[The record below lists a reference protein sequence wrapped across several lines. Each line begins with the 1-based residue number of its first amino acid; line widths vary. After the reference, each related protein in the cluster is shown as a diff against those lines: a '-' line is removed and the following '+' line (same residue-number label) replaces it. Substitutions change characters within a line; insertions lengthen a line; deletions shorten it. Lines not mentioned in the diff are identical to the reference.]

1 MHCWFGLYGDFYG
14 DRLGAW
20 YVGRG
25 AIVGDG
31 VARAAVNAPHR
42 VSQAHR
48 SGRGPEGT
56 SGPVGIVG

>member
-1 MHCWFGLYGDFYG
+1 MGILYG

-31 VARAAVNAPHR
+31 VARAAVIAPHR
-42 VSQAHR
+42 VRQAHL

-56 SGPVGIVG
+56 SGPIGIGPAARHV